1 MSSEGIP
8 LDLSLT
14 AVAPRKPLY
23 SIPERRI
30 AIDLIDNNDPEFG
43 KYYSFIGNG
52 QNTTEITVKFSR
64 TVGGLGLANVS
75 IYNLHPD
82 VVNRFTQTSYLPR
95 VPNKI
100 KIYAA
105 YKNRDEEESYDS
117 LGQPIFEGYIL
128 WAAPVG
134 ITDVALQIEAM
145 EEYPKIN
152 ADVICSPEDGGNP
165 SSTTSFDIIESVLG
179 YVGLEVNK
187 DALNLVEDK
196 YRKPKGV
203 DFINYSFS
211 GKVSDFLNNEL
222 FRFNRMQYVIDGST
236 VYLRPNSDDENYL
249 LSIYE
254 VEPDEFISSKLR
266 DSVNGYEGVSKFQ
279 TVMVGIPEVSYYGVK
294 LRVLYTKNLK
304 AGDRFRLISR
314 LYPKFNFVYE
324 IINIKY
330 DLQLRGQNFYMDLE
344 CIRSRNSK

>member
-8 LDLSLT
+8 LDLTVNGSGQGQS
-14 AVAPRKPLY
+14 LY

-30 AIDLIDNNDPEFG
+30 AIDLIDNNDPEWG
-43 KYYSFIGNG
+43 KYYSYIGLG

-105 YKNRDEEESYDS
+105 YKNRGEEENYAS
-117 LGQPIFEGYIL
+117 LGNPIFEGYIL

-134 ITDVALQIEAM
+134 ITDIALQIEAM

-152 ADVICSPEDGGNP
+152 SDVVCSPAEGGNP
-165 SSTTSFDIIESVLG
+165 PSTTSFDIIESVLG
-179 YVGLEVNK
+179 YVGLGVKK

-196 YRKPKGV
+196 YRKPKGIN
-203 DFINYSFS
+203 FTNYSFS

-222 FRFNRMQYVIDGST
+222 FRFNRMQYVIDGSI

-254 VEPDEFISSKLR
+254 VEPDEFIGNKLR

-294 LRVLYTKNLK
+294 LRVLFTKKLK
-304 AGDRFRLISR
+304 SGDRFRLYSR
-314 LYPKFNFVYE
+314 LYPKFNYIYE